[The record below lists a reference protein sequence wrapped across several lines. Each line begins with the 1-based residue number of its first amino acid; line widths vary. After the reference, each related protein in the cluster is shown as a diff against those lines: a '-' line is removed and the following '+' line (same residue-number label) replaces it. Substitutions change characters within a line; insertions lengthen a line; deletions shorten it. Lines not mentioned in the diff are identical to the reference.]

1 MASLKDKY
9 CIVGVGET
17 EYSRQSAR
25 STRAMAVE
33 AVRNAMRDAGLGKDG
48 VDGMMSYQSG
58 DSVFADHSAT
68 RQNGKVL
75 EHRFTAITEARSFHS
90 QHVQRTAQFVE
101 DQGCQRFTINI
112 FRDDDQFALAKLDEF
127 LQDGDKVLGSA

>member
-1 MASLKDKY
+1 MALKDKY

-48 VDGMMSYQSG
+48 VDGMMS
-58 DSVFADHSAT
+58 
-68 RQNGKVL
+68 
-75 EHRFTAITEARSFHS
+75 
-90 QHVQRTAQFVE
+90 
-101 DQGCQRFTINI
+101 
-112 FRDDDQFALAKLDEF
+112 
-127 LQDGDKVLGSA
+127 